1 MQALKQP
8 LSGYV
13 GGHPTQGYWVKK
25 LAEDWGRAFGVHHAI
40 PCNSAT
46 SGLLA
51 ACMAAGIGPGDEV
64 WVSTYTMSATAAAPM
79 MLGAI
84 VHFTDIDPKF
94 FCMMPPKDYVGTLPK
109 AIIVTNLFGCAA
121 ALPELRQFCN
131 MFNIIL
137 IEDNAQAP
145 FATIDGR
152 LTGTIGHMGVFSL
165 NIHKHMQCGEGGVV
179 VTNVSVL
186 ADRLEGA
193 INHGEL
199 NPQCVDP
206 IRHSGLNLRMVEV
219 SAAIACAQLKR
230 GIDLVQSRIDL
241 AEAISDIFNG
251 VQFVDSPVKRTNEVH
266 AYYLWA
272 GKIKG
277 DNARDIRGRF
287 VTALTERGVPF
298 RAGYSP
304 PLHRLFREDV
314 ILPVAEDMEDNRLFT
329 FEVCAYDLK
338 SHHLSRMRDIIL
350 EEAEKIT

>member
-1 MQALKQP
+1 
-8 LSGYV
+8 
-13 GGHPTQGYWVKK
+13 
-25 LAEDWGRAFGVHHAI
+25 
-40 PCNSAT
+40 
-46 SGLLA
+46 
-51 ACMAAGIGPGDEV
+51 MAAGIGPGDEV

-79 MLGAI
+79 MLGARVRFI
-84 VHFTDIDPKF
+84 DIDPKY
-94 FCMMPPKDYVGTLPK
+94 FCMIGNPGGPFPK
-109 AIIVTNLFGCAA
+109 AVIITNLFGCAA
-121 ALPELRQFCN
+121 PLPMWRSICDQHG
-131 MFNIIL
+131 IVL

-145 FATIDGR
+145 FATINGR

-266 AYYLWA
+266 AYYLWT

-277 DNARDIRGRF
+277 DGARDIRSRF
-287 VTALTERGVPF
+287 VTALGERGVPF

-304 PLHRLFREDV
+304 PLHRLFGEDV